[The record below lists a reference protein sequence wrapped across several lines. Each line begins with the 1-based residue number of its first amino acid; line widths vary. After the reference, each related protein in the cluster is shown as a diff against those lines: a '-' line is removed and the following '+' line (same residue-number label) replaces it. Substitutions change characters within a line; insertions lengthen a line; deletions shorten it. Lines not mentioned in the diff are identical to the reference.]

1 MSFLKEAFQWVQ
13 NEIDQMIYDIKQCRK
28 PKQYAHVYI
37 EMDSKNM
44 YSQTCLAIYT
54 KLSICTCKYA
64 LIRYGKSEQKYI
76 KAKVL
81 YHIS

>member
-1 MSFLKEAFQWVQ
+1 MGSD
-13 NEIDQMIYDIKQCRK
+13 EIDQMIYDIKQCRI

-37 EMDSKNM
+37 DMDSKNM

-81 YHIS
+81 YHRS